1 MMRTL
6 CCMVVALAAAPLAL
20 AAPGGQPLTDFE
32 AGPVP
37 DQLELDVTPIPV
49 GLGALFVPS
58 LTDGALEPPVTVMQ
72 GEQRV
77 AWGDT
82 GRRIVLPPGEY
93 RVLVG
98 HGDLRERAAST
109 VTVREGQTAAVP
121 VTWGALRVTA
131 VGANREPVDVDYA
144 LRAVG
149 REVVLGEGETATK
162 AGYAET
168 RTWLLPAGP
177 VELSLDG
184 DDGPDRV
191 AVALFVAPG
200 QVVRHRLVMRGE
212 QLVRTEFATH
222 APVVEERLWRLR
234 WIVGGDASWT
244 HAEGR
249 LGAFNGDFLRAGVFT
264 RAQVGIDRGAHL
276 ALVDIDFDQS
286 WLALTEGPDADLD
299 VRKFDDELR
308 LEALY
313 NYRPGRL
320 FGPYVRGS
328 LRTALFETTHR
339 ASEGAD
345 FTVVATDGSES
356 GGTLAP
362 GDELTLF
369 ESFEPLDLRAAAGG
383 AVTVVDN
390 DTVTLTA
397 RGGAAVRRARYGGG
411 LFLAD
416 QTPDRLTFV
425 RLADDDSWGLE
436 AHAELTVRA
445 ARSVSLGVEGMAY
458 LPWDLIDEIDHPLL
472 RLDGRLAFKVTSF
485 LSVSCDVRLRREA
498 YEIED
503 VQLSTYL
510 SARVQHALF

>member
-1 MMRTL
+1 MHRTL
-6 CCMVVALAAAPLAL
+6 ALLALFYSLPSL
-20 AAPGGQPLTDFE
+20 AAPAGQPLVDFE
-32 AGPVP
+32 AGPVA

-58 LTDGALEPPVTVMQ
+58 LTDGPLEPPVTVMQ

-98 HGDLRERAAST
+98 HGDPRERAAST
-109 VTVREGQTAAVP
+109 VVIREGETSP
-121 VTWGALRVTA
+121 VKITWGALRITA
-131 VGANREPVDVDYA
+131 VDGDGAPVDVDYA
-144 LRAVG
+144 LRAIG
-149 REVVLGEGETATK
+149 RDVLLAEGETADAIEYGATQ
-162 AGYAET
+162 
-168 RTWLLPAGP
+168 TWLLPAGP

-184 DDGPDRV
+184 ATGPDRT
-191 AVALFVAPG
+191 AVALYVAPG
-200 QVVRHRLVMRGE
+200 AVARHRLVMDGE
-212 QLVRTEFATH
+212 RLVRTEFATH
-222 APVVEERLWRLR
+222 APVPEARLWRLR
-234 WIVGGDASWT
+234 WVVGGDASWT

-264 RAQVGIDRGAHL
+264 RTQVGIDYGAHL
-276 ALVDIDFDQS
+276 ALIDLDFEQS
-286 WLALTEGPDADLD
+286 WLALAEGPDADLD

-320 FGPYVRGS
+320 LGPYVRGS

-339 ASEGAD
+339 SNAA
-345 FTVVATDGSES
+345 VAVTTRRVDGSETM
-356 GGTLAP
+356 GALDP
-362 GDELTLF
+362 GEEVTLF
-369 ESFEPLDLRAAAGG
+369 DALEPLDLRAAAG
-383 AVTVVDN
+383 AAFTVVDN
-390 DTVTLTA
+390 DTVTFTA

-416 QTPDRLTFV
+416 QTAARLTFV
-425 RLADDDSWGLE
+425 ELADDDSWGVE
-436 AHAELTVRA
+436 VHGELAVRA
-445 ARSVSLGVEGMAY
+445 ARSVELAVEGMAY
-458 LPWDLIDEIDHPLL
+458 LPWDLIDEVDHPIL
-472 RLDGRLAFKVTSF
+472 RLDGRLAFKINSF
-485 LSVSCDVRLRREA
+485 LSVACDVRLRREA

-503 VQLSTYL
+503 VQLSSFL

>member
-1 MMRTL
+1 MLRIL
-6 CCMVVALAAAPLAL
+6 PLLALMIAPPVL
-20 AAPGGQPLTDFE
+20 AAPEGQPLVDFE
-32 AGPVP
+32 AGPVA

-58 LTDGALEPPVTVMQ
+58 LTDGPLEPPVTVMQ

-109 VTVREGQTAAVP
+109 VVVREGETSPVP
-121 VTWGALRVTA
+121 VTWGAVRITA
-131 VGANREPVDVDYA
+131 VNGDGAAVDVDYA

-149 REVVLGEGETATK
+149 RDVVLVEGETAEDSTYG
-162 AGYAET
+162 AT
-168 RTWLLPAGP
+168 QTWLLPAGP
-177 VELSLDG
+177 IELSLDG
-184 DDGPDRV
+184 ATGPDRT
-191 AVALFVAPG
+191 AVALYVAPG
-200 QVVRHRLVMRGE
+200 TVVRHRMVMDGE
-212 QLVRTEFATH
+212 RLVRTEFATH
-222 APVVEERLWRLR
+222 APVAEARLWRLR
-234 WIVGGDASWT
+234 WVLGGDASWT

-264 RAQVGIDRGAHL
+264 RAQVGIDYGAHL
-276 ALVDIDFDQS
+276 AIIDLDFEQS

-308 LEALY
+308 LETLY
-313 NYRPGRL
+313 NYRPGRIL
-320 FGPYVRGS
+320 GPYVRGS

-339 ASEGAD
+339 A
-345 FTVVATDGSES
+345 ATSIGVTTRGVDGSETM
-356 GGTLAP
+356 GVLDA
-362 GDELTLF
+362 GDEVTLF
-369 ESFEPLDLRAAAGG
+369 DALEPLDLRAAAG
-383 AVTVVDN
+383 AAITVVDN
-390 DTVTLTA
+390 DTLTFTA

-416 QTPDRLTFV
+416 QSAERLVFV
-425 RLADDDSWGLE
+425 ELADDDSWGLE
-436 AHAELTVRA
+436 AHGELTVRA
-445 ARSVSLGVEGMAY
+445 ARSVEFGVEGMAY
-458 LPWDLIDEIDHPLL
+458 LPYDLIDEIDHPLL
-472 RLDGRLAFKVTSF
+472 RLDARLAFKVNSF
-485 LSVSCDVRLRREA
+485 LSVACDVRLRREA

-503 VQLSTYL
+503 VQLSSFL